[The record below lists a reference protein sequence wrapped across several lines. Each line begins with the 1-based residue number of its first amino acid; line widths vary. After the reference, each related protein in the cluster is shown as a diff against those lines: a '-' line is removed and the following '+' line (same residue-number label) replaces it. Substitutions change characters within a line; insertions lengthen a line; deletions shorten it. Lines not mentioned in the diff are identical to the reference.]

1 MRIIVS
7 DSSCLIDLRKA
18 SLLGPFLRLPYEIVI
33 PDTLFHDEL
42 LKFSEAEKTLLI
54 TSGLQVRELPGE
66 GVNRAQDLERGFPS
80 LSIHDCFAFA
90 LAEHLED
97 SILLSGD
104 GKLRTIAKQH
114 AIEVHG
120 ILWVIE
126 EMYKEATTAVEAL
139 VAALELFNENPAI
152 FRLPR
157 RELRALLKQLSGDT
171 DEPQE

>member
-42 LKFSEAEKTLLI
+42 LKFTEAERTLLI
-54 TSGLQVRELPGE
+54 TGGLQIRELPGK
-66 GVNRAQDLERGFPS
+66 GVERAQDLERGFPS

-90 LAEHLED
+90 LAEHLAD

-104 GKLRTIAKQH
+104 GKLRSVAKQH
-114 AIEVHG
+114 SIEVHG

-126 EMYKEATTAVEAL
+126 EMYKEATATVEPL
-139 VAALELFNENPAI
+139 VTALELFDENPAI
-152 FRLPR
+152 YRLPR
-157 RELRALLKQLSGDT
+157 RELRALLKHLLSET
-171 DEPQE
+171 AERHV